1 VKHPLKSAA
10 AAVAVLAALTLT
22 GCGGSVDAAAPTQSA
37 GSSAANLNLVTS
49 GTLTLATTG
58 NSEPFSYSGSDGQ
71 LTGFDVELFRELASR
86 LHLKA
91 EIKTYDF
98 DAILPLIATHQV
110 DVAMNSIADTDERRK
125 NVDFSL
131 PDYTGTM
138 NLVVPKS
145 SAITDEKGIDGK
157 RIGVI
162 SASMGAKYAEEYYTG
177 AQLVTFP
184 DSGAVMTAVQ
194 AAQIDAAFIDG
205 QEATKY
211 EKQYPVHSVVATTD
225 PANRGAAIV
234 VSKQDPELRKALNE
248 ELRKALKDGT
258 YAKLFTQYAPNEPV
272 EPQLEFLTKYY
283 GEHSSNEYPY

>member
-1 VKHPLKSAA
+1 MKNPLKSAA
-10 AAVAVLAALTLT
+10 AAVAILAAVTLT
-22 GCGGSVDAAAPTQSA
+22 GCGGSVDAAAPAQST
-37 GSSAANLNLVTS
+37 GSSATSLNVVTP

-86 LHLKA
+86 LHLKT

-110 DVAMNSIADTDERRK
+110 DVAMNSIADTDARRK

-131 PDYTGTM
+131 PNYTGTM

-145 SAITDEKGIDGK
+145 SAIADEKGIDGK

-194 AAQIDAAFIDG
+194 AGQIDAAFIDG

-248 ELRKALKDGT
+248 ELRKVLTDGT
-258 YAKLFTQYAPNEPV
+258 YAKLFTKYAPNEPV